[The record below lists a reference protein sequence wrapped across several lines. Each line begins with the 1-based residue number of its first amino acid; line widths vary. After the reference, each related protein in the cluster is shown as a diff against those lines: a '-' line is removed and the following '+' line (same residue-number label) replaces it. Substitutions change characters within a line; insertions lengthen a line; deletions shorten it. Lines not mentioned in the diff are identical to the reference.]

1 MSSILGLLLTILFYI
16 IDLLIVVIIV
26 QVVLSWLISFQVV
39 SAQNQFVSTVW
50 RLTRVI
56 TDPLLKPIRRIM
68 PPVQGFDFSP
78 MVLLLILY
86 LIQNLLPRL
95 LYGF

>member
-1 MSSILGLLLTILFYI
+1 MSSILGLLITILFYI

-39 SAQNQFVSTVW
+39 SARNQFIDTVW

-68 PPVQGFDFSP
+68 PPVQGFDFAP

-95 LYGF
+95 LVGV

>member
-1 MSSILGLLLTILFYI
+1 MTSILALLITILFYI

-39 SAQNQFVSTVW
+39 SSRNQFVDSIW
-50 RLTRVI
+50 RLTKVI

-68 PPVQGFDFSP
+68 PPVQGFDFAP

-86 LIQNLLPRL
+86 LLQSLLPRL
-95 LYGF
+95 LYGL